1 MPIVT
6 TDIPI
11 TSQRNLELIQQIT
24 DTYPFVRSQII
35 GTTAF
40 GRPIP
45 ALVMGTG
52 PRKVLYTAS
61 HHANEWITS
70 YILLKFAEELAA
82 AIGSGGRVYG
92 VPAKNIA
99 AAATIYLVPLVDPD
113 GVDLVTGAIAPGS
126 LEYAIAA
133 GLADNYPAIPF
144 PNGWKANLLGVDLNL
159 QYPAGWQQARQIKF
173 AQGFTRPGPRDFV
186 GRAPLTQ
193 LEARALAE
201 FTETVDPDLVLAYH
215 SQGKE
220 IYWQFGNFYVPGARE
235 LGEDFAR
242 TSGYTLADVP
252 EASAYAGYKDW
263 FIQKFR
269 RPGYTIEVGEG
280 ENPLPLT
287 QFEQIYR
294 DNLGILVAAAT
305 DLPK

>member
-11 TSQRNLELIQQIT
+11 TSQRNLELIRQIT

-45 ALVMGTG
+45 ALVVGTG

-82 AIGSGGRVYG
+82 AIASNGRVYG

-144 PNGWKANLLGVDLNL
+144 PDGWKANLLGVDLNL

-220 IYWQFGNFYVPGARE
+220 IYWQFRDIEVPGAKE
-235 LGEDFAR
+235 LGMRLAEV
-242 TSGYTLADVP
+242 SGYRLAEVP
-252 EASAYAGYKDW
+252 YESAFAGYKDW
-263 FIQKFR
+263 FLQEFR
-269 RPGYTIEVGEG
+269 KPGYTIEVGSG
-280 ENPLPLT
+280 TNPLPLE
-287 QFEQIYR
+287 QFDEIYR
-294 DNLGILVAAAT
+294 DNLGILVTAA
-305 DLPK
+305 LG

>member
-11 TSQRNLELIQQIT
+11 TSQRNLELIRQIT
-24 DTYPFVRSQII
+24 DIYPFVRSQII

-40 GRPIP
+40 GRSIP
-45 ALVMGTG
+45 ALVVGTG

-82 AIGSGGRVYG
+82 AIASNGRVYG

-99 AAATIYLVPLVDPD
+99 AAATVYLVPLVDPD

-144 PNGWKANLLGVDLNL
+144 PDGWKANLLGVDLNL

-220 IYWQFGNFYVPGARE
+220 IYWQFDNIFVPGARE

-263 FIQKFR
+263 FIQNYR